1 MISCN
6 LNLITGKKLCQKFNG
21 CAGYGGAGCPLYP
34 TPGALVWHGATGG
47 TD

>member
-1 MISCN
+1 MGA
-6 LNLITGKKLCQKFNG
+6 LVM
-21 CAGYGGAGCPLYP
+21 GGAGCPYPLFLYP